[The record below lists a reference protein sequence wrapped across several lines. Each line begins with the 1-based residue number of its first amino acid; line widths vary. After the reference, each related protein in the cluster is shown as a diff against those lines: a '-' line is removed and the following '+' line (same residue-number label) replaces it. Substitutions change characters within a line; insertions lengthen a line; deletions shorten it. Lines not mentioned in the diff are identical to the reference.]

1 MQHPISFN
9 NVSQPNL
16 SLLSNSIPFPYNLN
30 PAQLNALSLNQSLCS
45 IPNQDMM
52 QRNMLNNL
60 MMWKLHT
67 DMQNQVLNARMAQL
81 LELQA
86 ETKKLMKENPT
97 GAAMNFYGTSDLSKN
112 LKMFSAEPTLPQL
125 CDENKSVKAH
135 LKDIIYFVL
144 NNFGILDEEGMKAEK
159 LKYRNNQEL
168 SAVFE
173 ALITKYTS
181 TIKSREE
188 IMKYTFRKSVKF
200 MKQNVKNEMKKGAT
214 SDYGSDT
221 SLKRHFT
228 TFLNEMSEKIEDGL
242 DDEDSAS
249 ASKSLMPVMQN
260 AAAANN
266 ISPEMISEAFSS
278 EEFRIGF
285 HQYVQTLER
294 SLEFDNNKKIDKFV
308 KFIEGA
314 MKKNSIKDIKK
325 FKRIPWLKTWVES
338 TKRVAVELLS
348 NNKPSDALRGV
359 SKMVKKEEVL
369 SSSYEEC
376 SDETYSLKLESHS
389 ESF

>member
-1 MQHPISFN
+1 
-9 NVSQPNL
+9 L
-16 SLLSNSIPFPYNLN
+16 
-30 PAQLNALSLNQSLCS
+30 
-45 IPNQDMM
+45 IPNQDVM

-60 MMWKLHT
+60 MMWKLQT

-86 ETKKLMKENPT
+86 ETKKLIKENPT
-97 GAAMNFYGTSDLSKN
+97 AMNFYGSPDLSKSM
-112 LKMFSAEPTLPQL
+112 KMFSAEPALPQL
-125 CDENKSVKAH
+125 CDQNKSVKAH

-144 NNFGILDEEGMKAEK
+144 NNFGILSEEEMKVEK

-181 TIKSREE
+181 TVKSREE

-200 MKQNVKNEMKKGAT
+200 MKQKVKNEMKKGAT

-249 ASKSLMPVMQN
+249 ASASKNLMPVMQN
-260 AAAANN
+260 ATANN
-266 ISPEMISEAFSS
+266 ISPDMISEAFAS

-348 NNKPSDALRGV
+348 NNKSSDALKGTA
-359 SKMVKKEEVL
+359 KMVKKEEVL